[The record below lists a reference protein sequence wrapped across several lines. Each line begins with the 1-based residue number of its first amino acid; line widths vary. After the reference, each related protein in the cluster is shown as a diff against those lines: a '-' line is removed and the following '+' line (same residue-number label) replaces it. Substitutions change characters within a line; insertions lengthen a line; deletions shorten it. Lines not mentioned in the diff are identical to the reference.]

1 MKKGFIMLFAVLTL
15 LLCLPL
21 VANAEIVEQGSC
33 GDNVTYTLDDQG
45 TLTISGTGETQRYSI
60 YGYTVRSPFFGN
72 TDIKSVFIEDGIT
85 KLNSNLFYNCT
96 SIANVH
102 LPDSLTLIEGDVF
115 YNCES
120 LKNITI
126 PKNVVSISSLAFT
139 GCSNLEKVVMECEKC
154 STGSL
159 GCPFK
164 YAKEVK
170 FTDTVKEIGSTI
182 FKNSENLTKVIID
195 SNVSGEQSFQGTNLT
210 DVNFTD
216 NVTVIHPSLF
226 QGCGTITHF
235 NVSPENKSYVNI
247 GSAVFSTDKTK
258 LILYPKGISD
268 TQYIIPDSVTEL
280 GAYSF
285 SNSAKLT
292 SITMPDTVT
301 TIGVSAFS
309 TCTKLTS
316 ITIPNSINRIPSS
329 AFSSCRRLQS
339 VVIPLSIQNIANNA
353 FENCTALSDI
363 YYEGNAEQWRAVNI
377 GTVGNDYI
385 GNAIIHYNITSIPD
399 DVTPTPEPDPTPVPY
414 TPLECNVDY
423 KVEGENITF
432 TVEVKDIARADE
444 LKSVQLYTAEFDEN
458 GRFTGLTTAKNSTVQ
473 DGKIT
478 ITSNVPQADTY
489 KFFLWDGHF
498 APLMNVLDNE
508 SITTQ

>member
-1 MKKGFIMLFAVLTL
+1 
-15 LLCLPL
+15 
-21 VANAEIVEQGSC
+21 
-33 GDNVTYTLDDQG
+33 
-45 TLTISGTGETQRYSI
+45 
-60 YGYTVRSPFFGN
+60 
-72 TDIKSVFIEDGIT
+72 
-85 KLNSNLFYNCT
+85 
-96 SIANVH
+96 
-102 LPDSLTLIEGDVF
+102 
-115 YNCES
+115 
-120 LKNITI
+120 
-126 PKNVVSISSLAFT
+126 
-139 GCSNLEKVVMECEKC
+139 
-154 STGSL
+154 
-159 GCPFK
+159 
-164 YAKEVK
+164 
-170 FTDTVKEIGSTI
+170 
-182 FKNSENLTKVIID
+182 
-195 SNVSGEQSFQGTNLT
+195 
-210 DVNFTD
+210 
-216 NVTVIHPSLF
+216 
-226 QGCGTITHF
+226 
-235 NVSPENKSYVNI
+235 
-247 GSAVFSTDKTK
+247 
-258 LILYPKGISD
+258 
-268 TQYIIPDSVTEL
+268 
-280 GAYSF
+280 
-285 SNSAKLT
+285 
-292 SITMPDTVT
+292 
-301 TIGVSAFS
+301 
-309 TCTKLTS
+309 
-316 ITIPNSINRIPSS
+316 IPNSINRIPSS